1 MQITREALKEVDVV
15 EVGDRIHRDFY
26 TTFVAWEEASEERK
40 LEAYLRLTKTV
51 RELYDFTVRG
61 KVP

>member
-1 MQITREALKEVDVV
+1 MQMTREAPREVDVV
-15 EVGDRIHRDFY
+15 EMGDRIHRNFY

>member
-15 EVGDRIHRDFY
+15 EVGDRIRRDFY
-26 TTFVAWEEASEERK
+26 DTFVAWEEASEEQK
-40 LEAYLRLTKTV
+40 PEASLRLTKAV

-61 KVP
+61 RLP